1 MTSSWITACLQA
13 YGEVR
18 DTVTEA
24 MFLTTYGSPLLQALV
39 GLGSQE
45 PVLRH
50 VERDLTREAAVARVK
65 AQLEHRYEVGH
76 LPEAV
81 LRALVYIRRPEGVID
96 ERGFTALKMIRAS
109 QPPPKR
115 MSLARFKELLR
126 EQFLLVCLDEERAIE
141 TLPMLIGHDPVLRKA
156 GLDVLQQVLAAS
168 GIESDEGRRRLAHIE
183 TLLDIKPKLKKLET
197 VEAAHD

>member
-1 MTSSWITACLQA
+1 
-13 YGEVR
+13 
-18 DTVTEA
+18 
-24 MFLTTYGSPLLQALV
+24 
-39 GLGSQE
+39 
-45 PVLRH
+45 
-50 VERDLTREAAVARVK
+50 
-65 AQLEHRYEVGH
+65 
-76 LPEAV
+76 
-81 LRALVYIRRPEGVID
+81 
-96 ERGFTALKMIRAS
+96 
-109 QPPPKR
+109 

-156 GLDVLQQVLAAS
+156 ELDILHQVLDAS